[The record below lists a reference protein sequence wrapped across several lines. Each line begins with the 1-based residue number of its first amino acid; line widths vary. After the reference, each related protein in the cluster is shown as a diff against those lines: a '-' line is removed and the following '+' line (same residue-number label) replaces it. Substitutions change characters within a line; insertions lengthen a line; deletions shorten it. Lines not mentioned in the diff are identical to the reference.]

1 MKEFAYK
8 LVKGIDRKDIPRDK
22 RDMINDLIALGIV
35 TSGKII
41 QLKSKYRIG
50 KVDVTKK
57 GFGFL
62 IPIGVK
68 EKDYLI
74 EAHHLNG
81 ASKGDLVVA
90 ERLFNKKGRP
100 KAKVVYIL
108 EKAFAYTVAY
118 LTYEF
123 KNGKKQPVLKNI
135 KTDMPIFV
143 SEKKK
148 TLKKLPDGAVF
159 KVNNYTAKIEEV
171 LGVLQ
176 DPWVDEKISLALYN
190 KKEEFSKKAIK
201 EARAYGDYVDKSM
214 YPDRV
219 DLTDL
224 PFCTIDPP
232 TAKDHDDAIYFD
244 KEKNELYVAIADVS
258 EYVYLNGNIDREAK
272 ERGFSIYF
280 PHKAIPMLPREL
292 SENICSLKEHEDR
305 LAFVFKITLNE
316 KNEVVKEELF
326 EAIINSHRKYSYD
339 RVDEFLDG
347 KFENIDDTDKE
358 ILEWL
363 MPLWDRVKNIRAQR
377 LKTGLEFESDEIKMT
392 LDENG
397 MIKDVTLEKETPSHK
412 LIEDCM
418 LLANK
423 AAAKMIDFGIFRVH
437 DKPSQTSLDELYS
450 ELGALGIDVDV
461 DEKDFTKVVEGIQ
474 SQAKEMGIKKFVD
487 KLIIR
492 SQQQARYDATN
503 TGHFALGFERYTHF
517 TSPIRRYSDLTLH
530 RILKATIKGEKKI
543 LDYILRNVEALVV
556 KLSEL
561 EREAMKV
568 EWDFYDRKYAR
579 YADLHI
585 GDVYKGIIEDTEI
598 PPIAKILEDKLLGAR
613 VFLKDKQKFNL
624 FEKVDIEIVKANIA
638 TAKIKG
644 KVKKEESE
652 SIIESG
658 GE

>member
-8 LVKGIDRKDIPRDK
+8 LAKGIDRKDIPRDK
-22 RDMINDLIALGIV
+22 RDIINDLIALGIV
-35 TSGKII
+35 TDGKVI
-41 QLKSKYRIG
+41 QLKSRYRVG
-50 KVDVTKK
+50 KVEVTKK

-81 ASKGDLVVA
+81 AGNGDLVIA
-90 ERLFNKKGRP
+90 ERLLNKKGRP

-108 EKAFAYTVAY
+108 EKAFAYSVVY
-118 LTYEF
+118 LTYEY
-123 KNGKKQPVLKNI
+123 KKGKKVPVLKNV
-135 KTDMPIFV
+135 KTDQPVFV
-143 SEKKK
+143 NEKKK
-148 TLKKLPDGAVF
+148 TLKKLPEGAVF

-201 EARAYGDYVDKSM
+201 EAKAFGDYVDKSM

-219 DLTDL
+219 NLTHL

-232 TAKDHDDAIYFD
+232 TAKDHDDAIYYD
-244 KEKNELYVAIADVS
+244 KEKNEIYVAIADVS
-258 EYVYLNGNIDREAK
+258 EYVYLNGNIDKEAK

-280 PHKAIPMLPREL
+280 PHKAVPMLPREL

-305 LAFVFKITLNE
+305 LAFIFKITLD
-316 KNEVVKEELF
+316 KNHEVIKEELF
-326 EAIINSHRKYSYD
+326 EGIINSHRKYSYD
-339 RVDEFLDG
+339 RVDEFLEG

-363 MPLWDRVKNIRAQR
+363 MPLWENVKHIRNKR
-377 LKTGLEFESDEIKMT
+377 LKKGLEFESDEIRMS
-392 LDENG
+392 LDEEG
-397 MIKDVTLEKETPSHK
+397 MIKEVKIEKETPSHK

-418 LLANK
+418 LLANQ

-437 DKPSQTSLDELYS
+437 EKPSQTSLDELYT

-461 DEKDFTKVVEGIQ
+461 DEKDFVKVVEKIQ
-474 SQAKEMGIKKFVD
+474 AQAKEMGIKKFVD

-492 SQQQARYDATN
+492 SQQQARYDAVCTP
-503 TGHFALGFERYTHF
+503 HFALGFERYSHF
-517 TSPIRRYSDLTLH
+517 TSPIRRYPDLILH
-530 RILKATIKGEKKI
+530 RLLKATIKNQTKI
-543 LDYILRNVEALVV
+543 VDYILRNVEALVV

-579 YADLHI
+579 FAKLHI
-585 GDVYKGIIEDTEI
+585 GEKYKGVIEDKEI

-613 VFLKDKQKFNL
+613 VFLKNTEQFNL
-624 FEKVDIEIVKANIA
+624 FEKVDVEIISSNIA

-644 KVKKEESE
+644 KAYKEE
-652 SIIESG
+652 
-658 GE
+658 

>member
-8 LVKGIDRKDIPRDK
+8 LIQGIERKDIPRDK
-22 RDMINDLIALGIV
+22 RDIINDLIALGIV
-35 TSGKII
+35 TDGKII
-41 QLKSKYRIG
+41 KLKPKYRIG

-62 IPIGVK
+62 IPLGVK

-81 ASKGDLVVA
+81 ASKGDLVIA
-90 ERLFNKKGRP
+90 ERLMNKKGRP

-118 LTYEF
+118 LTYEY
-123 KNGKKQPVLKNI
+123 KKGKRQPVLKNV
-135 KTDMPIFV
+135 KTDMPIYV
-143 SEKKK
+143 NEKKK

-159 KVNNYTAKIEEV
+159 KVNNYTLKIEEV

-201 EARAYGDYVDKSM
+201 EARAFGDYVDKSM

-219 DLTDL
+219 DLTNL

-232 TAKDHDDAIYFD
+232 TAKDHDDAIYYD
-244 KEKNELYVAIADVS
+244 KDKNEIYVAIADVS
-258 EYVYLNGNIDREAK
+258 EYVYLNGNIDKEAK

-292 SENICSLKEHEDR
+292 SENICSLKENVDR
-305 LAFVFKITLNE
+305 LAFVFKITLDNN
-316 KNEVVKEELF
+316 NEVIKEELF
-326 EAIINSHRKYSYD
+326 EAIIKSHRKYSYD
-339 RVDEFLDG
+339 RVDEFLEG
-347 KFENIDDTDKE
+347 KFENIDETDKE

-363 MPLWDRVKNIRAQR
+363 MPLWERVKNIRTKR
-377 LKTGLEFESDEIKMT
+377 LKKGFEFESDEIRMS

-397 MIKDVTLEKETPSHK
+397 MIKEIKIEKGTPSHK

-418 LLANK
+418 LLANQ

-437 DKPSQTSLDELYS
+437 EKPSQNSLDDLYS
-450 ELGALGIDVDV
+450 ELASLGINVDV
-461 DEKDFTKVVEGIQ
+461 DEEDFSKVVLDIQ
-474 SQAKEMGIKKFVD
+474 KQADNLGIKKYVD

-492 SQQQARYDATN
+492 SQQQARYDAACTP
-503 TGHFALGFERYTHF
+503 HFALGFDRYTHF

-530 RILKATIKGEKKI
+530 RILKATIKNQKKI

-579 YADLHI
+579 YAELHI

-613 VFLKDKQKFNL
+613 VFLKDKEKFNL
-624 FEKVDIEIVKANIA
+624 FEKVDVEITNANIA

-644 KVKKEESE
+644 KVKKD
-652 SIIESG
+652 
-658 GE
+658 

>member
-1 MKEFAYK
+1 VKEFAFK
-8 LVKGIDRKDIPRDK
+8 LVQGIQRKDIPRDK
-22 RDMINDLIALGIV
+22 RDIINDLIALGIV
-35 TSGKII
+35 TDGEVIK
-41 QLKSKYRIG
+41 LKPDYRVG

-81 ASKGDLVVA
+81 ASKGDLVIA
-90 ERLFNKKGRP
+90 KKLNNKKGRP

-108 EKAFAYTVAY
+108 EKAFAYSVVY
-118 LTYEF
+118 LTYEV
-123 KNGKKQPVLKNI
+123 KKGKKVPVLKNI
-135 KTDMPIFV
+135 KTDQPVFV
-143 SEKKK
+143 NEKKK
-148 TLKKLPDGAVF
+148 TLKKLPEGAVF

-171 LGVLQ
+171 LGVLD
-176 DPWVDEKISLALYN
+176 DPWVDDKISLALYN

-201 EARAYGDYVDKSM
+201 EAKAFGDYVDKSM

-219 DLTDL
+219 DLTEL
-224 PFCTIDPP
+224 SFCTIDPES
-232 TAKDHDDAIYFD
+232 AKDHDDAIYFD
-244 KEKNELYVAIADVS
+244 KEKNEVYVAIADVS
-258 EYVYLNGNIDREAK
+258 EYVYLNGNIDKEAK

-280 PHKAIPMLPREL
+280 PHKSVPMLPREL
-292 SENICSLKEHEDR
+292 SENICSLKENEDR
-305 LAFVFKITLNE
+305 LAFVFKITLDEN
-316 KNEVVKEELF
+316 NEVIKEELF
-326 EAIINSHRKYSYD
+326 EGIIKSKRKYSYD

-347 KFENIDDTDKE
+347 NLENIDDIDKE
-358 ILEWL
+358 ILNWL
-363 MPLWDRVKNIRAQR
+363 LPLWERVKHIRGER
-377 LKTGLEFESDEIKMT
+377 LKSGLEFESDEIRMR

-397 MIKDVTLEKETPSHK
+397 MIKEVKIEKETPSHK

-437 DKPSQTSLDELYS
+437 EKPSQTSIDELYA
-450 ELGALGIDVDV
+450 ELGSLGINVKV
-461 DEKDFTKVVEGIQ
+461 DENDFVKVVEDIQ
-474 SQAKEMGIKKFVD
+474 KQASELGIKKFVD

-492 SQQQARYDATN
+492 SQQQARYDACN
-503 TGHFALGFERYTHF
+503 IGHFALGFDRYTHF

-530 RILKATIKGEKKI
+530 RILKATIKNEKKI
-543 LDYILRNVEALVV
+543 LDYILRNIEALVV

-579 YADLHI
+579 VAKENI
-585 GDVYKGIIEDTEI
+585 GRVYKGIIEDTEI

-613 VFLKDKQKFNL
+613 VFLKDKEKFNL
-624 FEKVDIEIVKANIA
+624 FEKVDIEITNANIA

-644 KVKKEESE
+644 KVKKD
-652 SIIESG
+652 
-658 GE
+658 

>member
-8 LVKGIDRKDIPRDK
+8 LVKGIARKDIPRDK
-22 RDMINDLIALGIV
+22 RDIVNDLISLGV
-35 TSGKII
+35 LSDGKII
-41 QLKSKYRIG
+41 KLKSKYKIG
-50 KVDVTKK
+50 KVDITRK

-62 IPIGVK
+62 IPIDEK
-68 EKDYLI
+68 KDYLI

-100 KAKVVYIL
+100 KVKVIYIL
-108 EKAFAYTVAY
+108 EKAFAVSVVY
-118 LTYEF
+118 LTFEM
-123 KNGKKQPVLKNI
+123 KNGKKVPVLRNV
-135 KTDMPIFV
+135 KTDEPVYV

-159 KVNNYTAKIEEV
+159 KVNNYTNKIVEV

-201 EARAYGDYVDKSM
+201 EARAYGDYVDKSL

-219 DLTDL
+219 DLTNL
-224 PFCTIDPP
+224 SFCTIDPP
-232 TAKDHDDAIYFD
+232 TAKDHDDAIYYD
-244 KEKNELYVAIADVS
+244 KKENALYVAIADVS
-258 EYVYLNGNIDREAK
+258 EYVYLNGNIDKEAK

-292 SENICSLKEHEDR
+292 SENICSLKENEDR
-305 LAFVFKITLNE
+305 LAFVFKIYFDKN
-316 KNEVVKEELF
+316 NEVIKEELF
-326 EAIINSHRKYSYD
+326 EAIIHSRRKYSYD
-339 RVDEFLDG
+339 RVDEFLAG
-347 KFENIDDTDKE
+347 KFENIDEVDKE
-358 ILEWL
+358 ILDWL
-363 MPLWDRVKNIRAQR
+363 MPLWDKVKDIRAER
-377 LKTGLEFESDEIKMT
+377 LKNGLEFESDEIKME
-392 LDENG
+392 LDEDG
-397 MIKDVTLEKETPSHK
+397 MIKDVKIESETPSHK

-437 DKPSQTSLDELYS
+437 EKPSSNTLDELYS
-450 ELGALGIDVDV
+450 ELGALGINVDV
-461 DEKDFTKVVEGIQ
+461 DEKDFVKVVEGIQ
-474 SQAKEMGIKKFVD
+474 AQAKEMGIKKYVD

-492 SQQQARYDATN
+492 SQKQARYDAVCTP
-503 TGHFALGFERYTHF
+503 HFALGFERYTHF

-585 GDVYKGIIEDTEI
+585 GEKFKGIVEDKEQ
-598 PPIAKILEDKLLGAR
+598 PPIAKIIEDKLLGAR
-613 VFLKDKQKFNL
+613 VFLKRGDFAL
-624 FEKVDIEIVKANIA
+624 FEKIDVEITKANIA

-644 KVKKEESE
+644 IGHKIEED
-652 SIIESG
+652 
-658 GE
+658 

>member
-1 MKEFAYK
+1 MKEFVFK
-8 LVKGIDRKDIPRDK
+8 LVKGLARKDIPRDK
-22 RDMINDLIALGIV
+22 RDIINDLIALGILEN
-35 TSGKII
+35 GQILKI
-41 QLKSKYRIG
+41 KPKYRAG
-50 KVDVTKK
+50 KVDITKK

-68 EKDYLI
+68 ERDYII
-74 EAHHLNG
+74 ESHHLNG
-81 ASKGDLVVA
+81 ASKGDLVIA
-90 ERLFNKKGRP
+90 EIIKRKKGRP

-108 EKAFAYTVAY
+108 EKSFVYSVVY
-118 LTYEF
+118 LKYEF
-123 KNGKKQPVLKNI
+123 KNGRKVPVLRNVKTDQPVYVN
-135 KTDMPIFV
+135 
-143 SEKKK
+143 EKKK

-176 DPWVDEKISLALYN
+176 DPWVDEKISLGLYN

-201 EARAYGDYVDKSM
+201 EAKAFGDYVDKLM

-219 DLTDL
+219 DLTNL
-224 PFCTIDPP
+224 SFCTIDPP

-258 EYVYLNGNIDREAK
+258 EYVYLNGNIDKEAK

-292 SENICSLKEHEDR
+292 SENICSLKENEDR
-305 LAFVFKITLNE
+305 LAFVFKISFDDN
-316 KNEVVKEELF
+316 NEVIKEELF
-326 EAIINSHRKYSYD
+326 EAIIHSHRKYSYD
-339 RVDEFLDG
+339 RVDEFLEG
-347 KFENIDDTDKE
+347 KFENIDEIDKE
-358 ILEWL
+358 ILSWL
-363 MPLWDRVKNIRAQR
+363 MPLWEKVKHIRTER
-377 LKTGLEFESDEIKMT
+377 LKTGLEFESDEIRMS

-397 MIKDVTLEKETPSHK
+397 MIKEVKIEKETPSHK

-437 DKPSQTSLDELYS
+437 EKPSQTSLDELYS

-461 DEKDFTKVVEGIQ
+461 DEKDFVKVVEKIQ
-474 SQAKEMGIKKFVD
+474 AQAKELGIKKFVD

-492 SQQQARYDATN
+492 SQQQARYDAACTP
-503 TGHFALGFERYTHF
+503 HFALGFDRYTHF

-530 RILKATIKGEKKI
+530 RLLKATIKNQQKI
-543 LDYILRNVEALVV
+543 VDYILRNVEALVV

-579 YADLHI
+579 VAELNI
-585 GDVYKGIIEDTEI
+585 GKKYEGIIEDKEI

-613 VFLKDKQKFNL
+613 VFLKNTEKFNL
-624 FEKVDIEIVKANIA
+624 FEKVDVEIVSSNIA

-644 KVKKEESE
+644 KAYKKLV
-652 SIIESG
+652 
-658 GE
+658 

>member
-8 LVKGIDRKDIPRDK
+8 LIKGILRKDIPRDK
-22 RDMINDLIALGIV
+22 RDIVNDLISLGV
-35 TSGKII
+35 LSDGKVIK
-41 QLKSKYRIG
+41 LKSKYKIG
-50 KVDVTKK
+50 KVDITRK
-57 GFGFL
+57 GYGFL
-62 IPIGVK
+62 IPIDEK
-68 EKDYLI
+68 KDYLI

-100 KAKVVYIL
+100 KVKVIYIL
-108 EKAFAYTVAY
+108 EKAFAVSVVY

-123 KNGKKQPVLKNI
+123 KNGKKVPVLKNI
-135 KTDMPIFV
+135 KTDEPV
-143 SEKKK
+143 YVNEKKK

-159 KVNNYTAKIEEV
+159 KVNNYTNKIVEV

-201 EARAYGDYVDKSM
+201 EARAFGDYVDKSL

-219 DLTDL
+219 DLTNL
-224 PFCTIDPP
+224 SFCTIDPVS
-232 TAKDHDDAIYFD
+232 AKDHDDAIYFD
-244 KEKNELYVAIADVS
+244 KKENALYVAIADVS
-258 EYVYLNGNIDREAK
+258 EYVYLNGNIDKEAR

-280 PHKAIPMLPREL
+280 PHKAVPMLPREL
-292 SENICSLKEHEDR
+292 SENICSLKENEDR
-305 LAFVFKITLNE
+305 LAFVFKIYFDE
-316 KNEVVKEELF
+316 KNEVIKEELF
-326 EAIINSHRKYSYD
+326 EAIIHSRRKYSYD
-339 RVDEFLDG
+339 RVDEFLAG
-347 KFENIDDTDKE
+347 KFENMDETDKE

-363 MPLWDRVKNIRAQR
+363 MPLWNKIKDIRAER
-377 LKTGLEFESDEIKMT
+377 LKHGLEFESDEIKME
-392 LDENG
+392 LDEEG
-397 MIKDVTLEKETPSHK
+397 MIKDVKIESETPSHK

-437 DKPSQTSLDELYS
+437 EKPSVNTLDELYS
-450 ELGALGIDVDV
+450 ELGALGINVDV
-461 DEKDFTKVVEGIQ
+461 DEKDFVKVVEGIQ
-474 SQAKEMGIKKFVD
+474 AQAKEMGIKKYVD

-492 SQQQARYDATN
+492 SQKQARYDAACTP
-503 TGHFALGFERYTHF
+503 HFALGFERYTHF

-556 KLSEL
+556 KISEL

-585 GDVYKGIIEDTEI
+585 GEKFKGIVEDKEQ
-598 PPIAKILEDKLLGAR
+598 PPIAKIIEDKLLGAR
-613 VFLKDKQKFNL
+613 VFLKRGEFNL
-624 FEKVDIEIVKANIA
+624 FEKIDVEIVNANIA

-644 KVKKEESE
+644 IGHKIEENQ
-652 SIIESG
+652 
-658 GE
+658 

>member
-8 LVKGIDRKDIPRDK
+8 LVKGILRKDIPRDK
-22 RDMINDLIALGIV
+22 RDIVNDLIALGVLSDSKVI
-35 TSGKII
+35 K
-41 QLKSKYRIG
+41 LKPEYKIG
-50 KVDVTKK
+50 KVDITKK
-57 GFGFL
+57 GYGFL
-62 IPIGVK
+62 IPIDEK
-68 EKDYLI
+68 KDYLI

-90 ERLFNKKGRP
+90 KKLFNKKGRP
-100 KAKVVYIL
+100 KAKVIYIL
-108 EKAFAYTVAY
+108 EKAFAVSVVY
-118 LTYEF
+118 LKYEIR
-123 KNGKKQPVLKNI
+123 KGKKVPVLRNI
-135 KTDMPIFV
+135 KTDEEVFV
-143 SEKKK
+143 NEKKK

-159 KVNNYTAKIEEV
+159 KVNNYTNKIVEV

-176 DPWVDEKISLALYN
+176 DPWVDEKISLGLYN

-201 EARAYGDYVDKSM
+201 EAKAFGDYVDKSL

-224 PFCTIDPP
+224 DFCTIDPVS
-232 TAKDHDDAIYFD
+232 AKDHDDAIYFD
-244 KEKNELYVAIADVS
+244 IKENALYVAIADVS
-258 EYVYLNGNIDREAK
+258 EYVYLNGNIDKEAR

-292 SENICSLKEHEDR
+292 SENICSLKENEDR
-305 LAFVFKITLNE
+305 LAFVFKIYFDEN
-316 KNEVVKEELF
+316 NQVVKEELF
-326 EAIINSHRKYSYD
+326 EAIIRSKRKYSYD
-339 RVDEFLDG
+339 RIDEFLAG
-347 KFENIDDTDKE
+347 KFENVDEIDE
-358 ILEWL
+358 RILKWL
-363 MPLWDRVKNIRAQR
+363 MPLWERVKDIRAER
-377 LKTGLEFESDEIKMT
+377 LKNGFEFESDEIRMV

-397 MIKDVTLEKETPSHK
+397 MIKEVRIESDTPSHK

-437 DKPSQTSLDELYS
+437 EKPSSTSLDELYS
-450 ELGALGIDVDV
+450 ELGALGINVDV
-461 DEKDFTKVVEGIQ
+461 DEKDFVKVVENIQ
-474 SQAKEMGIKKFVD
+474 AQAKEMGIKKYVD

-492 SQQQARYDATN
+492 SQKQARYDAVCTP
-503 TGHFALGFERYTHF
+503 HFALGFDRYTHF

-530 RILKATIKGEKKI
+530 RILKATIKNQQKI

-579 YADLHI
+579 YAELHI
-585 GDVYKGIIEDTEI
+585 GQRYKGIVEDKEQ
-598 PPIAKILEDKLLGAR
+598 PPIAKIIEDKLLGAR
-613 VFLKDKQKFNL
+613 VFLKRGEFNL
-624 FEKVDIEIVKANIA
+624 FEKIDIEIQSANIA

-644 KVKKEESE
+644 IGYK
-652 SIIESG
+652 IENV
-658 GE
+658 

>member
-8 LVKGIDRKDIPRDK
+8 LVKGILRKDVPRDK
-22 RDMINDLIALGIV
+22 RDIVNDLIALGVLSDSKVI
-35 TSGKII
+35 K
-41 QLKSKYRIG
+41 LKPEYKIG
-50 KVDVTKK
+50 KVDITKK
-57 GFGFL
+57 GYGFL
-62 IPIGVK
+62 IPIDEK
-68 EKDYLI
+68 KDYLI

-90 ERLFNKKGRP
+90 KKLFNKKGRP
-100 KAKVVYIL
+100 KAKVIYIL
-108 EKAFAYTVAY
+108 EKAFAVSVVY
-118 LTYEF
+118 LKYEIR
-123 KNGKKQPVLKNI
+123 KGKKVPVLRNI
-135 KTDMPIFV
+135 KTDEEVFV
-143 SEKKK
+143 NEKKK

-159 KVNNYTAKIEEV
+159 KVNNYTNKIVEV

-176 DPWVDEKISLALYN
+176 DPWVDEKISLGLYN

-201 EARAYGDYVDKSM
+201 EAKAFGDYVDKSL

-224 PFCTIDPP
+224 DFCTIDPVS
-232 TAKDHDDAIYFD
+232 AKDHDDAIYFD
-244 KEKNELYVAIADVS
+244 IKENALYVAIADVS
-258 EYVYLNGNIDREAK
+258 EYVYLNGNIDKEAR

-292 SENICSLKEHEDR
+292 SENICSLKENEDR
-305 LAFVFKITLNE
+305 LAFVFKIYFDEN
-316 KNEVVKEELF
+316 NQVVKEELF
-326 EAIINSHRKYSYD
+326 EAIIRSKRKYSYD
-339 RVDEFLDG
+339 RIDEFLAG
-347 KFENIDDTDKE
+347 KFENVDEIDE
-358 ILEWL
+358 RILKWL
-363 MPLWDRVKNIRAQR
+363 MPLWERVKDIRAER
-377 LKTGLEFESDEIKMT
+377 LKNGFEFESDEIRMV

-397 MIKDVTLEKETPSHK
+397 MIKEVRIESDTPSHK

-437 DKPSQTSLDELYS
+437 EKPSSTSLDELYS
-450 ELGALGIDVDV
+450 ELGALGINVDV
-461 DEKDFTKVVEGIQ
+461 DEKDFVKVVENIQ
-474 SQAKEMGIKKFVD
+474 AQAKEMGIKKYVD

-492 SQQQARYDATN
+492 SQKQARYDAVCTP
-503 TGHFALGFERYTHF
+503 HFALGFDRYTHF

-530 RILKATIKGEKKI
+530 RILKATIKNQQKI

-579 YADLHI
+579 YAELHI
-585 GDVYKGIIEDTEI
+585 GQRYKGIVEDKEQ
-598 PPIAKILEDKLLGAR
+598 PPIAKIIEDKLLGAR
-613 VFLKDKQKFNL
+613 VFLKRGEFNL
-624 FEKVDIEIVKANIA
+624 FEKIDIEIQSANIA

-644 KVKKEESE
+644 IGYK
-652 SIIESG
+652 IENV
-658 GE
+658 